1 MSQQPYSQA
10 PPGGTGPAPEV
21 GLPMSSGLRILMG
34 IGFLAVGIVQGVG
47 ILTAESMAGTTAVVD
62 GLGFFLLAGT
72 GVTMLMDRTYSLYL
86 LLTWS
91 ILGIVGSFLKS
102 TPIVVPALIA
112 QIMVGLVAVA
122 ALGQKGARNRAVGG

>member
-1 MSQQPYSQA
+1 
-10 PPGGTGPAPEV
+10 
-21 GLPMSSGLRILMG
+21 
-34 IGFLAVGIVQGVG
+34 
-47 ILTAESMAGTTAVVD
+47 
-62 GLGFFLLAGT
+62 
-72 GVTMLMDRTYSLYL
+72 MDHTYSLYL

-122 ALGQKGARNRAVGG
+122 ALGQKGARKRAVGG